1 MNSTSL
7 RKRCHS
13 STRDR
18 EFIIEEVAEID
29 PLLLFKGKNDELFSL
44 PLQWKQFLTMQ
55 ACAPYAAMLLVQFA
69 YGGSNILMKI
79 ALEKGLNQIVFV
91 VYRHV
96 IAVILLGPFAYV
108 IER

>member
-1 MNSTSL
+1 
-7 RKRCHS
+7 
-13 STRDR
+13 
-18 EFIIEEVAEID
+18 VAEID
-29 PLLLFKGKNDELFSL
+29 PLFLFKGENELFS
-44 PLQWKQFLTMQ
+44 LQWKQFITMQ
-55 ACAPYAAMLLVQFA
+55 AWAPYAAMSLVQLA

-96 IAVILLGPFAYV
+96 IAVILLGPLAYV